1 MSNPLVVPSDLESFQ
16 NGDVEMALDAAVAAV
31 QNYCEWHIAPVQS
44 ETAVLHSADRKTLY
58 LPTRKLV
65 SVQSVTQ
72 DGSTVDL
79 ASLTTETTGR
89 LVRLPGYRYS
99 RLGSLI
105 TVAFT
110 HGYDVLPS
118 DVQQVVLALAQRTTD
133 NPGSRP
139 RDQVG
144 AVSTTYSQTGF
155 NQAPSMALLDAEK
168 ALLSRYRLLP
178 GV

>member
-1 MSNPLVVPSDLESFQ
+1 MTINPVSPTDLTDFQ
-16 NGDVEMALDAAVAAV
+16 NGDATLAVDAAMAAV
-31 QNYCEWHIAPVQS
+31 RNYCGWHIAPVQS
-44 ETAVLHSADRKTLY
+44 DTAVLHCADRKTLY

-72 DGSTVDL
+72 GGTAVDVASMTV
-79 ASLTTETTGR
+79 ETSGR
-89 LVRLPGYRYS
+89 LRRLPGYRYS
-99 RLGSLI
+99 WLDQLI

-110 HGYDVLPS
+110 HGYDQLPPE
-118 DVQQVVLALAQRTTD
+118 VQQVVLACAQRTVD

-144 AVSTTYSQTGF
+144 AVSATYSQTGF
-155 NQAPSMALLDAEK
+155 NQAPSLALLPAEK
-168 ALLSRYRLLP
+168 ALLGPYRLLP